1 MPIPEAKL
9 LPPPAGGR
17 TYTGHQRVRW
27 GDVDPGA
34 RLRLDGTAR
43 YLQDVSHED
52 TLDSGT
58 ARAGPW
64 VVRRTVIDVIV
75 PAVADEDLTL
85 ITFCGG
91 LGARWADRRT
101 SITGQRGARIEAMS
115 LWIRISAD
123 TGRPTRLDPAF
134 LDLYADFTGDR
145 KVPASTTHPEPP
157 ADAPRRPWPLRATD
171 LDPLNH
177 VNNAA
182 TWEPVVDE
190 LARLNLRPRRAE
202 VEYRAA
208 IDPGDVVEIASA
220 RDDGGLRIWLEVEG
234 RVRASALV
242 HLRS

>member
-1 MPIPEAKL
+1 MAL
-9 LPPPAGGR
+9 RAAGEVSSACALEERVVSGR
-17 TYTGHQRVRW
+17 SRVL
-27 GDVDPGA
+27 G
-34 RLRLDGTAR
+34 
-43 YLQDVSHED
+43 VSHED

-145 KVPASTTHPEPP
+145 KVPASTVIG
-157 ADAPRRPWPLRATD
+157 R
-171 LDPLNH
+171 
-177 VNNAA
+177 
-182 TWEPVVDE
+182 
-190 LARLNLRPRRAE
+190 
-202 VEYRAA
+202 
-208 IDPGDVVEIASA
+208 
-220 RDDGGLRIWLEVEG
+220 GLRTEPSS
-234 RVRASALV
+234 RR
-242 HLRS
+242 HR